1 MKKNNAYITKIAG
14 FMEVSGEKTISS
26 LQSEKLINS
35 SRDWNFIKRKVIQI
49 AVKSPAS
56 RIVVHSPIKEFC
68 LSKGED

>member
-14 FMEVSGEKTISS
+14 LMDVLGEKQY
-26 LQSEKLINS
+26 LQDIEKNVINS
-35 SRDWNFIKRKVIQI
+35 SREWNFIKRKVIQI